1 LSTKNKGKQTMQTA
15 IRRAVGSALLLVL
28 AVAGAAR
35 ADVKNLSVG
44 INGATCPT

>member
-28 AVAGAAR
+28 AVVGR
-35 ADVKNLSVG
+35 PGRRENLSVG